1 MSKPIRVL
9 CVFST
14 LDRGGAE
21 CMCMNLYR
29 HIDRSQVQFDFVKH
43 TEAAGEFE
51 PEILRLGGRIYSAP
65 RYSPSAHLAYLR
77 WWRKHLKAHPEHR
90 IVHFHYFTMAAIAAP
105 TVRRCGCYTITH
117 AHTSRADSRKKALL
131 LKTVGRRTDACF
143 ACSTAAGEWMFPGRE
158 FTVLRNA
165 VDADAFTVR
174 SDVRAQVRAEFG
186 LEDRNLVLG
195 VVGRMARAKNPMES
209 LAIFRETHLR
219 NPEARLLWIGDGP
232 RRGEVEARIEH
243 DGLQDAVILAGTRT
257 DVPRMLQAFDAYL
270 QPSVYEGLSV
280 AQIEAQAAGLRCFM
294 SDTITREADV
304 TGRCAYLPLGQP
316 ALWAETILS
325 TDLTKID
332 TKQQIVDAG
341 YDIRTTAG
349 WLQAFY
355 LSKSPADHAPGD
367 RP

>member
-143 ACSTAAGEWMFPGRE
+143 ACSTAAGVAGSMPAPMRPAMISGSERTPI
-158 FTVLRNA
+158 RNTS
-165 VDADAFTVR
+165 VPFVR
-174 SDVRAQVRAEFG
+174 TSA
-186 LEDRNLVLG
+186 
-195 VVGRMARAKNPMES
+195 
-209 LAIFRETHLR
+209 
-219 NPEARLLWIGDGP
+219 
-232 RRGEVEARIEH
+232 
-243 DGLQDAVILAGTRT
+243 
-257 DVPRMLQAFDAYL
+257 
-270 QPSVYEGLSV
+270 
-280 AQIEAQAAGLRCFM
+280 
-294 SDTITREADV
+294 
-304 TGRCAYLPLGQP
+304 
-316 ALWAETILS
+316 
-325 TDLTKID
+325 
-332 TKQQIVDAG
+332 
-341 YDIRTTAG
+341 
-349 WLQAFY
+349 
-355 LSKSPADHAPGD
+355 SKSMS
-367 RP
+367 

>member
-1 MSKPIRVL
+1 
-9 CVFST
+9 
-14 LDRGGAE
+14 
-21 CMCMNLYR
+21 
-29 HIDRSQVQFDFVKH
+29 
-43 TEAAGEFE
+43 
-51 PEILRLGGRIYSAP
+51 
-65 RYSPSAHLAYLR
+65 
-77 WWRKHLKAHPEHR
+77 
-90 IVHFHYFTMAAIAAP
+90 
-105 TVRRCGCYTITH
+105 
-117 AHTSRADSRKKALL
+117 
-131 LKTVGRRTDACF
+131 
-143 ACSTAAGEWMFPGRE
+143 MFPGRE

-280 AQIEAQAAGLRCFM
+280 AQIEAQA
-294 SDTITREADV
+294 DV